1 TATGPGWY
9 WVELTTGCDTAR
21 DSLEIFNESLPLV
34 NLGPDQT
41 VCDGDTIPLDVSVA
55 NANTYLWQDGS
66 PTPAYEI
73 TGPGLYWVELGNI
86 CGDVRDSLQIDYL
99 PIFSPPD
106 LGADTLLCDNA
117 SLPLSVSYPNATYLW
132 SDNSTINTIV
142 ANAPG
147 TYWVEVSNQCSNV
160 RDSIEI
166 TNDQS
171 PQVDLG
177 LDSTL
182 CDGQT
187 LNLDATWS
195 TTTSYR
201 WQDGSPAANFVVNTA
216 GNYWVELEN
225 ACGEAADTIQIDY
238 LSPPPAFSLGQ
249 DEILCEGD
257 SRQLSTNLNGYN
269 YLWSNASTN
278 NSLSVTSPG
287 GLY

>member
-1 TATGPGWY
+1 
-9 WVELTTGCDTAR
+9 
-21 DSLEIFNESLPLV
+21 
-34 NLGPDQT
+34 
-41 VCDGDTIPLDVSVA
+41 
-55 NANTYLWQDGS
+55 
-66 PTPAYEI
+66 
-73 TGPGLYWVELGNI
+73 
-86 CGDVRDSLQIDYL
+86 
-99 PIFSPPD
+99 
-106 LGADTLLCDNA
+106 
-117 SLPLSVSYPNATYLW
+117 
-132 SDNSTINTIV
+132 
-142 ANAPG
+142 
-147 TYWVEVSNQCSNV
+147 
-160 RDSIEI
+160 
-166 TNDQS
+166 NDQS